1 MVVGEALNLPYTFF
15 CRDST
20 LCCPYDVGN
29 CSMKEPYFSEGFK
42 PHILQHVKKENATI
56 FI

>member
-1 MVVGEALNLPYTFF
+1 MVVGEVLNLPYTFF

-29 CSMKEPYFSEGFK
+29 GSMKEPYFSEGFK